1 MNSDVVVYRS
11 RFLARR
17 VKEEVSCGNINKT
30 KEIKSI
36 MDREIART
44 TWGSIGQSLQK
55 KIRGTMSAAEI
66 CHNVI
71 YHRYEVKEILEEVLQ
86 K

>member
-36 MDREIART
+36 MDRDIARK
-44 TWGSIGQSLQK
+44 TWIRIGS
-55 KIRGTMSAAEI
+55 
-66 CHNVI
+66 
-71 YHRYEVKEILEEVLQ
+71 VLQ
-86 K
+86 NK